1 MNEIFKYEGLRGD
14 DEPQKSGNS
23 VNWNNAIDSAL
34 NTLLAFFGKGQNS
47 QTTTPEKQNV
57 NVTVQQDKTLTYIG
71 LGCLALMGIFVLTN
85 SGKK

>member
-1 MNEIFKYEGLRGD
+1 MNEILKYEGLRGD
-14 DEPQKSGNS
+14 DENQKSGNG

-34 NTLLAFFGKGQNS
+34 NTLLAFFGKGQN
-47 QTTTPEKQNV
+47 QTSTPEKQNV

-71 LGCLALMGIFVLTN
+71 LGCLALMGIFILTN

>member
-1 MNEIFKYEGLRGD
+1 MNEILKYEGLRGD
-14 DEPQKSGNS
+14 DDESGKNG

-34 NTLLAFFGKGQNS
+34 NTLLAFFGKGQNQ

-57 NVTVQQDKTLTYIG
+57 NVTVQQDKTLMYIG

>member
-1 MNEIFKYEGLRGD
+1 MNEILKYEGLRGD
-14 DEPQKSGNS
+14 DEPQKSGNG

-34 NTLLAFFGKGQNS
+34 NTLLAFFGKGQS
-47 QTTTPEKQNV
+47 QTSTPEKQNV

-71 LGCLALMGIFVLTN
+71 LGCLALMGIFLLTN